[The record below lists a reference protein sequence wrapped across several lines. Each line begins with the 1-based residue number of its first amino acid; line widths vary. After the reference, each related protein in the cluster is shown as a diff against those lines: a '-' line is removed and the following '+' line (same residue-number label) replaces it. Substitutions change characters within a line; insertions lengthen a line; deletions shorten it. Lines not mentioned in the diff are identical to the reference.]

1 VLVPLSLWR
10 RAGNRVLLFFVTL
23 EGKGRGVGGGS
34 RARKEIDTGRKE
46 GTWSSESSNG
56 FRLHRSG
63 VLELSG
69 SCTRDAG
76 FLRGFKSAGI
86 VSAGMKHA
94 DDAPMT
100 ATANS
105 RAEQYR
111 LISGTRVRDSL
122 HEA

>member
-1 VLVPLSLWR
+1 VEW
-10 RAGNRVLLFFVTL
+10 
-23 EGKGRGVGGGS
+23 GGGS
-34 RARKEIDTGRKE
+34 RARKGIDTGRKE
-46 GTWSSESSNG
+46 GTWSSESSSG